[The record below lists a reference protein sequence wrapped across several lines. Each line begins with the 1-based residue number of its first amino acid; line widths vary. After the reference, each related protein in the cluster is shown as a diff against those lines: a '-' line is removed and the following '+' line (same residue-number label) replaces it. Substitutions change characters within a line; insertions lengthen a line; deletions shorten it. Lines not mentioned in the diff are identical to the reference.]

1 MGLRIAQV
9 ATSGMSV
16 RLLLLD
22 QIKALESKG
31 HEVVAVC
38 APGPWVDSIRSEGV
52 KVETVP
58 MEREIAPLRDVRSL
72 LSLRN
77 CFRRHSFDVVHTHT
91 PKAGLI
97 GPLAAQLA
105 GVPHVIHTI
114 HGLLFH
120 DQMTCLNQIIF
131 WLPERFTATFCDH
144 LLSQSE
150 EDVDRAV
157 RSRLCSPQKIGYVGN
172 GIDVERFSPDAI
184 YDRALTLA
192 EVGFRE
198 NDFVIGSV
206 GRLVREKGFMELFA
220 AAEMLRPTNP
230 NLKFVVIGPRE
241 KDQNDALDNEYM
253 DDLQRRGIVH
263 FISWC
268 DDLRPWYAAMD
279 VFVLPSYREGIPRAC
294 MEAAAMMRA
303 VVATDVRGCREVI
316 RNGDTGLLVPPRNV
330 SQLAAA
336 IERLWL
342 DRSLSTRM
350 GQLGRQHIVENFRT
364 EDVTNRL
371 CEFYRHLEDAGN
383 SPTTVKKVSQEDRHK
398 TSKRNSV
405 GVSNFRDRR

>member
-22 QIKALESKG
+22 QIKALEAEG

-38 APGPWVDSIRSEGV
+38 APGPWVESIRGAGV

-72 LSLRN
+72 LGLRD
-77 CFRRHSFDVVHTHT
+77 CFRHYKFDVVHTHT
-91 PKAGLI
+91 PKAGLV

-105 GVPHVIHTI
+105 GVPHIVHTV

-120 DQMTCLNQIIF
+120 DQMTRLKQIIF
-131 WLPERFTATFCDH
+131 WLPEKFTATFCDH

-150 EDVDRAV
+150 EDVERAV
-157 RSRLCSPQKIGYVGN
+157 RSRLCSPQKIGYVGS
-172 GIDVERFSPDAI
+172 GIDVERFSPDAV
-184 YDRALTLA
+184 YDRTLTLA
-192 EVGFRE
+192 EVGLTE
-198 NDFVIGSV
+198 DDFVIGSV
-206 GRLVREKGFMELFA
+206 GRLVKEKGFMELFA
-220 AAEMLRPTNP
+220 AAEILRRANP

-241 KDQNDALDNEYM
+241 KDQNDALDNGYM

-263 FISWC
+263 FINWC

-279 VFVLPSYREGIPRAC
+279 LFVLPSYREGIPRSC

-303 VVATDVRGCREVI
+303 VVTTDVRGCREVI
-316 RNGDTGLLVPPRNV
+316 RNGETGLLVPPRNIA
-330 SQLAAA
+330 QLVAA

-342 DRSLSTRM
+342 DRGLSIRM

-364 EDVTNRL
+364 EEVSIRL
-371 CEFYRHLEDAGN
+371 CEFYRHLEDTGD
-383 SPTTVKKVSQEDRHK
+383 SPTTVKKVSHENQPQ
-398 TSKRNSV
+398 N
-405 GVSNFRDRR
+405 